1 MSRPLTDAPP
11 RREVVISRRQA
22 AVCAGLAYAVLNV
35 LALFANFFVLT
46 RLTVPDDAAATVR
59 NITGSE
65 LLFRGGIAAFVVVL
79 MLDVVVAW
87 GLYVLFQRTSREL
100 SLFAAWF
107 RLVYVAIAAAALLH
121 LLLAVRLA
129 DAAGYTTALEKGQ
142 RDAQVMLSLD
152 AYAYGWRIG
161 LVAFGVHLLLLGL
174 VLARSADAPR
184 LFGVLVP
191 LAGLGYVVMMLAGL
205 LMPDFEER
213 KGLFLSLLAVVA
225 VPAEFGLAIW
235 LLWRGGRGDPAARR
249 LPRWPLLSRV
259 QDGPAGR

>member
-1 MSRPLTDAPP
+1 MSRLLSDAPP
-11 RREVVISRRQA
+11 QHQVVVSRRQA
-22 AVCAGLAYAVLNV
+22 AICAGLAYAILNV

-79 MLDVVVAW
+79 VLDVVVAW

-107 RLVYVAIAAAALLH
+107 RLVYVAISMAALLH

-129 DAAGYTTALEKGQ
+129 DAAGSTTALEKGQ

-152 AYAYGWRIG
+152 AYAYGWRIA
-161 LVAFGVHLLLLGL
+161 LVVFGVHLLLLGF
-174 VLARSADAPR
+174 VMAMSADAPR
-184 LFGVLVP
+184 LLGGLVA
-191 LAGLGYVVMMLAGL
+191 LAGLGYVAMMLAGV

-213 KGLFLSLLAVVA
+213 KGLFLLLLAVVA

-235 LLWRGGRGDPAARR
+235 LLWKGGRGEPDAGRSAPAAR
-249 LPRWPLLSRV
+249 LSRV
-259 QDGPAGR
+259 QDRLAGH